1 MFTHLLPLFY
11 QKKNKKDLILI
22 LHFDGKK
29 TQTLQLDNQ
38 SKLEYFF
45 NPEIMLHLDWGNE
58 IGEGAE

>member
-11 QKKNKKDLILI
+11 EKKNNKDLILI
-22 LHFDGKK
+22 LHFEGKK

-45 NPEIMLHLDWGNE
+45 NPEIMLRLDWGNE